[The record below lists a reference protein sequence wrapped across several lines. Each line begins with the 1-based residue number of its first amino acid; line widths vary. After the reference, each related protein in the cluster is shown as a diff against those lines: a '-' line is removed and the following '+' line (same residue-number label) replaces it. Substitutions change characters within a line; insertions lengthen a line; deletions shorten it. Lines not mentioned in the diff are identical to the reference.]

1 MSLVGLLFF
10 VVVAMA
16 LLGVRREH
24 APIPLLIGCCYMT
37 MGQGIEL
44 GPFSLPTYRLLLLVG
59 LVRVVTRGE
68 RMVGGLTGV
77 DKVVISLAAWLLF
90 ASLFHERIP
99 GTGPIYMSGIVFNI
113 TLVYFLVRIWC
124 GNAEDISNVIAAVG
138 IVLAPVALGMFY
150 EQAAAY
156 NVFSSLGGTGEVVS
170 ERNGRLRAQGP
181 FRHAILAGTVGA
193 ACFPLMLGIWK
204 RNRVPAMIGAV
215 ASVTMVFA
223 SASSGPL
230 VSLFLSGGVVFCW
243 RFRQY
248 ARLAVWGGVFGYLL
262 IEVIS
267 NRPAYHAIV
276 TRLDFT
282 GSSTAYYRAR
292 LIDTTIRHFSE
303 WWLIGT
309 DYTRHWIPSGIGS
322 IIGDGRHMDITNY
335 YITFGIWGGILAMI
349 LVLVII
355 FKCLGGVIR
364 QVEQQTSSDGDGLF
378 AIWCLGASV
387 FSHAMSSLS
396 ISYFDQSQTLFWL
409 TIAALASLLSVRER
423 AAASETAVGEE
434 PQPVPSFEGAAFPGV
449 WSSEDARS

>member
-1 MSLVGLLFF
+1 MSAVGILFF
-10 VVVAMA
+10 VVVATA
-16 LLGVRREH
+16 LLTIRREY

-44 GPFSLPTYRLLLLVG
+44 GPFSLPTYRMLLLVG
-59 LVRVVTRGE
+59 LVRVVARGE
-68 RMVGGLTGV
+68 RLVGGLNGV
-77 DKVVISLAAWLLF
+77 DRLVIFLMVWLLF

-99 GTGPIYMSGIVFNI
+99 GAGPIYMSGIVFNI
-113 TLVYFLVRIWC
+113 SLVYFLVRVWC

-138 IVLAPVALGMFY
+138 LVLAPVAVGMFY
-150 EQAAAY
+150 EQAAGY
-156 NVFSSLGGTGEVVS
+156 NMFSSLGGIGESVS

-204 RNRVPAMIGAV
+204 RNRIPAMVGA
-215 ASVTMVFA
+215 ASTVTMVFA

-230 VSLFLSGGVVFCW
+230 VSLFMSGAVVLCW

-248 ARLAVWGGVFGYLL
+248 SRLAVWAGVAGYLL

-335 YITFGIWGGILAMI
+335 YITFGLWGGILA
-349 LVLVII
+349 LVLVVVII

-364 QVEQQTSSDGDGLF
+364 QVEQESVSGSDGLF
-378 AIWCLGASV
+378 TIWCLGASL

-409 TIAALASLLSVRER
+409 TVAALTSLLSVRER
-423 AAASETAVGEE
+423 SAATETEVYDEVQA
-434 PQPVPSFEGAAFPGV
+434 VPSFENPAFPGI
-449 WSSEDARS
+449 WSSDESRS